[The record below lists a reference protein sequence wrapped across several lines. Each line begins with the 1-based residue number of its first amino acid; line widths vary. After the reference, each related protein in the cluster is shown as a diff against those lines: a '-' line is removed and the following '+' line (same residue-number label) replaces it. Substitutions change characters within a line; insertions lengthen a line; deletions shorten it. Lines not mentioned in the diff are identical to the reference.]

1 MKYIMILVTDLVI
14 AALITGGIWGVN
26 YDVVGSMDGDG
37 QHLPADMEK
46 LLYEAGENREALI
59 H

>member
-26 YDVVGSMDGDG
+26 YVIPQQGIQAVP
-37 QHLPADMEK
+37 LAPAGTQIPK
-46 LLYEAGENREALI
+46 K
-59 H
+59 